1 MLQILQNLD
10 ESPASFFIESQNY
23 FDLQLT
29 LSEKAKDIINNNC
42 RVEVYK
48 IGETLFHQNQIA
60 ENLYFLVKGKVEF
73 TRKADDQNIT
83 FATVTEHIVPLGVSG
98 LNSPGRYMSD
108 LTIIEESQILIFPL
122 SVLYDLLIID
132 QISGAS
138 LMSFVL
144 SRSTELLWATRH
156 FKPAK
161 PKPIQKKFNG
171 VLFNSDR
178 DIVKRL
184 TNSAFFAQLD
194 KERLPDLLKFSELL
208 LFPANEIIM
217 NEGELCEDL
226 IILFT
231 GSLEANFSFKLDNK
245 IVQKTRTIVTPG
257 VALSWANG
265 HSNLIAPYSIKSNR
279 DTAIL
284 KFSKKNLRSMMEVEP
299 LLASFLFQRQIWQI
313 GRFQQSANRH
323 FNFTDNPGSE
333 FLKTLI
339 SFNGSKIPVQS
350 PLHCAV
356 HMIDNRFTRKFGLD
370 CIYEAALKGNEAE
383 KTVGSLALDALKPV
397 EREHR
402 FFEQLNKIYTRV
414 ASAKKGT
421 NASSLR
427 ELIQLDFARAFDQVP
442 YVIKGMENL
451 PKESKTIFIYN
462 HLASCPENVLA
473 NGHAFSIDSH
483 FVSSKILYPKY
494 GDGGQ
499 RIVRASRNTE
509 FWRNGYYSR
518 LDNIVVHTP
527 ESDRLD
533 ETQVEKEARK
543 ESLFIE
549 AQKAFDEGRPL
560 VIAPEGTSETPD
572 NLTTTSPGPLKLGA
586 FKLAANLK
594 PSPVIVPIALANF
607 DFPVSGTNYAAVI
620 KPGFRLSDMVADTSS
635 ETEIESF
642 LKEYRK
648 TFRSYVEEA
657 IELAAELN
665 IMPFA
670 KRQTLSTN
678 VGLLS
683 PVEEEFGTD
692 VREVEIQN
700 HISQTKEQD
709 FILYGSSTLR
719 LWKEAKTDLGIPHLS
734 NLAFGGATIA
744 ACQAFSERLLTTRI
758 TNGKIIIYAGD
769 NDLGSG
775 LSVSEVIRDY
785 KNFLITVTELLPNF
799 EVLVISIKPCPFRRH
814 LRKEIEEV
822 NFWLEKYINNNEN
835 WSFID
840 IHSSMLDAY
849 GENKNAF
856 YSDDP
861 LHMNDVG
868 YALLGKK
875 VRMSLNS

>member
-1 MLQILQNLD
+1 M
-10 ESPASFFIESQNY
+10 
-23 FDLQLT
+23 
-29 LSEKAKDIINNNC
+29 
-42 RVEVYK
+42 
-48 IGETLFHQNQIA
+48 
-60 ENLYFLVKGKVEF
+60 
-73 TRKADDQNIT
+73 
-83 FATVTEHIVPLGVSG
+83 
-98 LNSPGRYMSD
+98 
-108 LTIIEESQILIFPL
+108 
-122 SVLYDLLIID
+122 
-132 QISGAS
+132 
-138 LMSFVL
+138 
-144 SRSTELLWATRH
+144 
-156 FKPAK
+156 
-161 PKPIQKKFNG
+161 
-171 VLFNSDR
+171 
-178 DIVKRL
+178 
-184 TNSAFFAQLD
+184 
-194 KERLPDLLKFSELL
+194 
-208 LFPANEIIM
+208 
-217 NEGELCEDL
+217 
-226 IILFT
+226 
-231 GSLEANFSFKLDNK
+231 
-245 IVQKTRTIVTPG
+245 
-257 VALSWANG
+257 
-265 HSNLIAPYSIKSNR
+265 
-279 DTAIL
+279 
-284 KFSKKNLRSMMEVEP
+284 
-299 LLASFLFQRQIWQI
+299 
-313 GRFQQSANRH
+313 
-323 FNFTDNPGSE
+323 
-333 FLKTLI
+333 
-339 SFNGSKIPVQS
+339 
-350 PLHCAV
+350 
-356 HMIDNRFTRKFGLD
+356 
-370 CIYEAALKGNEAE
+370 
-383 KTVGSLALDALKPV
+383 
-397 EREHR
+397 
-402 FFEQLNKIYTRV
+402 
-414 ASAKKGT
+414 
-421 NASSLR
+421 
-427 ELIQLDFARAFDQVP
+427 
-442 YVIKGMENL
+442 
-451 PKESKTIFIYN
+451 
-462 HLASCPENVLA
+462 
-473 NGHAFSIDSH
+473 
-483 FVSSKILYPKY
+483 
-494 GDGGQ
+494 
-499 RIVRASRNTE
+499 
-509 FWRNGYYSR
+509 
-518 LDNIVVHTP
+518 
-527 ESDRLD
+527 
-533 ETQVEKEARK
+533 
-543 ESLFIE
+543 FIE

-586 FKLAANLK
+586 FKLAASLK

-635 ETEIESF
+635 EAAIESF

-657 IELAAELN
+657 IELADELN
-665 IMPFA
+665 LMPFA

-744 ACQAFSERLLTTRI
+744 ACQAFSERLLTTRT

-785 KNFLITVTELLPNF
+785 KNFLITLTELLPNF

-822 NFWLEKYINNNEN
+822 NFWLEKYINNKEN